1 VRPLRIALIGQRG
14 VPATFG
20 GIEHHVEEI
29 GSRLATRGHDV
40 TVYTRTNYTQERHDR
55 YRGMRPRYLPT
66 VNSKHL
72 DAIVHSML
80 STLDAIVRRTDI
92 VHYHAVGPAML
103 AVLPKFLSRAKVV
116 VTVHGL
122 DADRAKWGGPARIVL
137 RFAQWL
143 SARVPDV
150 TIVVSKDLE
159 TYYRDRHQ
167 RRTVYIPNGVSEPT
181 PRPPQ
186 EITDRFGLRG
196 DDYLLFVGRMVPE
209 KAPDLL
215 IRAFGRLETDRR
227 LVLAGGSSYTDEYL
241 RSVEALATAD
251 GRVLMPG
258 YVYGQVLEELYANAS
273 AFVIPS
279 SLEGLP
285 LTLLEAA
292 SYGIPLVVSDIRPH
306 LEVVGDDGPGHRTFR
321 SGDERSLAAALR
333 QVLTDPRS
341 ERRDAKTLR
350 DVVLSSYS
358 WDQAVDGTEA
368 AYASFGTVR

>member
-1 VRPLRIALIGQRG
+1 
-14 VPATFG
+14 
-20 GIEHHVEEI
+20 
-29 GSRLATRGHDV
+29 
-40 TVYTRTNYTQERHDR
+40 
-55 YRGMRPRYLPT
+55 
-66 VNSKHL
+66 
-72 DAIVHSML
+72 
-80 STLDAIVRRTDI
+80 
-92 VHYHAVGPAML
+92 ML
-103 AVLPKFLSRAKVV
+103 AAVPKFLSRAKVV

-196 DDYLLFVGRMVPE
+196 DDYFLFVGRMVPE

-215 IRAFGRLETDRR
+215 IRAFRRLETDRR

-241 RSVEALATAD
+241 HSVEALAASD
-251 GRVLMPG
+251 ARVLMPG

-321 SGDERSLAAALR
+321 SGDERSLAATLR

-341 ERRDAKTLR
+341 ERRAAKTLR
-350 DVVLSSYS
+350 EVVLSSYS
-358 WDQAVDGTEA
+358 WGQAVDGTEA
-368 AYASFGTVR
+368 AYASFAVR